1 MQNPEWVNRW
11 RFKLFRIHRSK
22 YQLIKNQIRVPSG
35 PQKPLITKGF
45 FCIQQFRFVLDLYR
59 VEINRKE
66 LEKELLF
73 RTSRSS
79 GSGGQHVNKVE
90 SRVEVVLNIP
100 NSIVL
105 SDIQKQII
113 TARLK
118 TRIDSSGNIAVSS
131 SSSRSQNQNK
141 KIAIKRLFDLLELA
155 LRKKKIRKKT
165 GIPKSVKE
173 ARLKSKKKRSEIKAN
188 RNFKADF

>member
-1 MQNPEWVNRW
+1 M
-11 RFKLFRIHRSK
+11 
-22 YQLIKNQIRVPSG
+22 
-35 PQKPLITKGF
+35 
-45 FCIQQFRFVLDLYR
+45 
-59 VEINRKE
+59 EINREE

-90 SRVEVVLNIP
+90 SRIEVVLNIP

-141 KIAIKRLFDLLELA
+141 KIATKRLFDLLELA
-155 LRKKKIRKKT
+155 LKKKKIRKKT